1 MSASRAFIDASTEL
15 MELSNTVDAVLS
27 KLESESESELESEP
41 NTRSTKLDMSITIS
55 FFLNR
60 KMR

>member
-27 KLESESESELESEP
+27 KLEFELESEP
-41 NTRSTKLDMSITIS
+41 NTMLTKLVMSITIS